1 MTLRKIMLDVFC
13 VVLFAL
19 GGVVGI
25 LRRGRATLVR
35 SQLAPIEVNDK
46 FLQKVR
52 NKSFLKD
59 CNTLPLCSEK
69 LRTESEGGKI
79 NQYIFPKKS
88 ITLLVR
94 HSFTMYFKKKSS
106 VLRESS
112 CIGTDFQT
120 VTFSLS

>member
-88 ITLLVR
+88 ITLSLSDTV
-94 HSFTMYFKKKSS
+94 SPCIQKKIFS
-106 VLRESS
+106 LERESLLVLAQ
-112 CIGTDFQT
+112 IFKQ
-120 VTFSLS
+120 SLFP